1 MRQLEGLASVLEAE
15 RFERKLKTL
24 SKLKP
29 TSKQRRL
36 YSLKYQEENMA
47 YTHRVSNEDI
57 EARRL
62 RIAEWHRENPDG
74 EFPED

>member
-15 RFERKLKTL
+15 RFERKLKAL

-36 YSLKYQEENMA
+36 YSLNYQEENMA
-47 YTHRVSNEDI
+47 YTHRVANEDI

-62 RIAEWHRENPDG
+62 RIAERHRENPDG